1 MKDVERRVAISSPYT
16 RVPLI
21 ALTKAEAAYV
31 EVRAQI
37 LEGTLAP
44 GSTINQESLANA
56 LGLSVTPL
64 REALRRLEGEGLIA
78 LRPHRVVSVLPLTRR
93 ELGELCV
100 ARVRLE
106 PLAASLAAESATPR
120 ELREI
125 SALARQPHAGDLHA
139 QLRAHRDFHLSI
151 YAASHNEVLADL
163 LEQLWTRTDRYRA
176 IVLRD
181 RGLRR
186 TSRVGHSRIAA
197 ALAARDIPTAA
208 DLTQRHVEETLQ
220 LAEDL
225 AELEPN
231 PDSRR
236 ASSGRTS
243 DRPG

>member
-1 MKDVERRVAISSPYT
+1 MEVRRANPSPSR

-37 LEGTLAP
+37 IEGTLAP
-44 GSTINQESLANA
+44 GSTIHQESLANA

-78 LRPHRVVSVLPLTRR
+78 LRPHHVVSVLPLTRR

-120 ELREI
+120 ELSEI
-125 SALARQPHAGDLHA
+125 SALARQSQARDLHA
-139 QLRAHRDFHLSI
+139 QLRAHREFHHSI
-151 YAASHNEVLADL
+151 YAASHNAVLADL
-163 LEQLWTRTDRYRA
+163 LEHLWTRTDRYRA

-181 RGLRR
+181 RVLRR

-197 ALAARDIPTAA
+197 ALAARDSRAA
-208 DLTQRHVEETLQ
+208 AELTQRHVEETLQ
-220 LAEDL
+220 LADDL
-225 AELEPN
+225 AGLEPSS
-231 PDSRR
+231 DS
-236 ASSGRTS
+236 
-243 DRPG
+243 

>member
-1 MKDVERRVAISSPYT
+1 M
-16 RVPLI
+16 

-37 LEGTLAP
+37 IEGTLAP

-78 LRPHRVVSVLPLTRR
+78 LHAHRVVSVIPLTRR

-120 ELREI
+120 ELKEI
-125 SALARQPHAGDLHA
+125 SALARRSHTGDLHA
-139 QLRAHRDFHLSI
+139 QLRAHREFHQSI

-163 LEQLWTRTDRYRA
+163 LEHLWTRTDRYRA

-181 RGLRR
+181 RGLSR
-186 TSRVGHSRIAA
+186 TSRVGHNRIAA
-197 ALAARDIPTAA
+197 ALAARDDAAAA
-208 DLTQRHVEETLQ
+208 DLSKQHVEETLQ
-220 LAEDL
+220 LADDL
-225 AELEPN
+225 AGLDPIPE
-231 PDSRR
+231 SQR
-236 ASSGRTS
+236 A
-243 DRPG
+243 